1 MTKPRPPISFR
12 LSVENEEKLRA
23 IAKQKK
29 TTIAQVIRN
38 SLFGSENDKKSAA

>member
-12 LSVENEEKLRA
+12 LSVADEEKLRA

-38 SLFGSENDKKSAA
+38 SLFGSKNDKSAA